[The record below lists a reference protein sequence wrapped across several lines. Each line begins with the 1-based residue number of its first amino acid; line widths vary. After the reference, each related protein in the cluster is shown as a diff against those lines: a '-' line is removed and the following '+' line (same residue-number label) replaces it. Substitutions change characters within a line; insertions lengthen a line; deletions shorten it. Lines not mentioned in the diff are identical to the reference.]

1 MRKFAVLACVMLA
14 LSAASVPCRAASSR
28 VAFTAKATTLGIGA
42 DLSINL
48 ASRVSLRL
56 SGQKFGYD
64 RSDTYGDIDYDSG
77 VDLETFGALVDLHPF
92 KGAFRVTAGL
102 FANGNGASSVA
113 RLDPSTTYEIGG
125 STFTGAEIGDLSASM
140 EFDSTVPYVG
150 IGWGNPFAK
159 SRRLGFAFGLGVI
172 RQGSPDLSLTASN
185 PLLDPIL
192 DQEIENELQRVA
204 DDFEYLEY
212 YPVVSSGLTIRF

>member
-1 MRKFAVLACVMLA
+1 MRRLAVFVCVMVA
-14 LSAASVPCRAASSR
+14 LSSTVVPSRAASSR
-28 VAFTAKATTLGIGA
+28 VAVTAKASTLGLGA
-42 DLSINL
+42 DLSIHL
-48 ASRVSLRL
+48 ASRINLRV

-64 RSDTYGDIDYDSG
+64 RSATYDGVDYD
-77 VDLETFGALVDLHPF
+77 VDVELESFGAVVDLHPF
-92 KGAFRVTAGL
+92 KGAFRLTAGL

-140 EFDSTVPYVG
+140 DFDSMVPYVG

-159 SRRLGFAFGLGVI
+159 DRRIGFAFGLGVI
-172 RQGSPDLSLTASN
+172 RQGSPELSLTASN

-192 DQEIENELQRVA
+192 DQEIATELQLIA
-204 DDFEYLEY
+204 DDFEYLVY
-212 YPVVSSGLTIRF
+212 YPVVSTGLTFRF